1 MGLIWSGTIDGTPI
15 TKKNSQQIRRNSRT
29 GRPFISQSSR
39 YQDFET
45 AALWQ
50 LKGSEPDEPICVPV
64 RVEEVFFVPDKRRRD
79 LTNLEEAVDDILV
92 AAGVLKDDCWAIL
105 DNHDGSHVQIDKDNP
120 RVEIKIY
127 EAKKRGIHND

>member
-1 MGLIWSGTIDGTPI
+1 MGLIWSGTITGVPV

-29 GRPFISQSSR
+29 DKRFIAQSNR
-39 YQDFET
+39 YQSFEQ

-64 RVEEVFFVPDKRRRD
+64 RVEEVFYVPDRRRRD

-92 AAGVLKDDCWAIL
+92 AAGIIKDDCWSIL

-127 EAKKRGIHND
+127 TKERGNT

>member
-29 GRPFISQSSR
+29 GRRFIAQSNR
-39 YQDFET
+39 YQSFEQ

-50 LKGSEPDEPICVPV
+50 LRGSEPDEPICVPV
-64 RVEEVFFVPDKRRRD
+64 QVVEVFYVPDKRRRD
-79 LTNLEEAVDDILV
+79 LTNLEEAVDDILA

-105 DNHDGSHVQIDKDNP
+105 DNHDGSHVRIDKDNP

-127 EAKKRGIHND
+127 EAKKRGNT